1 MITPINYDLNRAE
14 LIGTL
19 RLLSS
24 FIVIQKMENDEDDD
38 KSEIMLPE
46 PYFYDKVTFVLCK
59 AHASLSV
66 LTKEGVR
73 VERTCNII
81 SVP

>member
-1 MITPINYDLNRAE
+1 MITPINYNINRAE

-19 RLLSS
+19 RLLSP

-38 KSEIMLPE
+38 KSEIILPE
-46 PYFYDKVTFVLCK
+46 PSFYDKVTFILYK